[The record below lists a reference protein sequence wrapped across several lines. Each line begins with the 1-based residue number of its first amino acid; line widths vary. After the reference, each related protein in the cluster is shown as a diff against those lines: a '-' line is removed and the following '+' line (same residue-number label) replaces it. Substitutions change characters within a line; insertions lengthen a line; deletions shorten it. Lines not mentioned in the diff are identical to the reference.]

1 MGKRDKTSSEPKLCI
16 CEGNDN
22 FAIKF
27 PPNSITVVKTGLP
40 SNSSS
45 FSGKGKV
52 TIWNILGLMYQ
63 CWVTYS
69 FLTSQLFG
77 AEILKLFC
85 VLTGVLR
92 SEL

>member
-1 MGKRDKTSSEPKLCI
+1 MKPIGKL
-16 CEGNDN
+16 
-22 FAIKF
+22 A
-27 PPNSITVVKTGLP
+27 
-40 SNSSS
+40 
-45 FSGKGKV
+45 GKAKV
-52 TIWNILGLMYQ
+52 TIWNIPGLMYQ
-63 CWVTYS
+63 CRVTYS